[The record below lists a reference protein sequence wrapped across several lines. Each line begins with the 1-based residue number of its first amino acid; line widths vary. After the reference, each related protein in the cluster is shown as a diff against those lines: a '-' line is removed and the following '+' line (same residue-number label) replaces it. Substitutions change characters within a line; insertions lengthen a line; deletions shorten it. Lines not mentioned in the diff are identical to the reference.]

1 MYLVS
6 MDVSFW
12 RRKSKKLGKCT
23 LYCRIT
29 VGGEQMDICSTGI
42 EIWKDHWDGKKI
54 SKKEPQA
61 QFWNEQLDI
70 MSNHVRAIYNDL
82 LRKKEKITAAKIKRL
97 FVGQTSNVTILSAF
111 ELYLKD
117 SEVDQE
123 RDLDPETVKVYDRVR
138 KKLVDFLISEKAL
151 DLLLEDFDINWIKKF
166 RNWMKT
172 VQVNAN
178 QIGHAD
184 SYIIKQAQTIKNV
197 LIWAKLK
204 KLADINP
211 LEGIKFKGPVW
222 DDPVFLSDE
231 QFEKLRTHKFKKSYV
246 QETADVFIILC
257 RTGFHYGDLK
267 DFVKK
272 YTTALRKGV
281 DGEFWVMKERIKT
294 DVKIHVPIFDE
305 VTQIVDKY
313 GGWDKLPLRPLTK
326 FNDYL
331 KLIAAEPKLD
341 LPEDLSSKAGR
352 KTFTDWCYNT
362 LHLSTDAVKVV
373 LGRKSASGLDVY
385 GRPDERRVA
394 AELKQS
400 KEMQK
405 RKKKK

>member
-1 MYLVS
+1 VA
-6 MDVSFW
+6 
-12 RRKSKKLGKCT
+12 
-23 LYCRIT
+23 
-29 VGGEQMDICSTGI
+29 GEQMDICSTGI
-42 EIWKDHWDGKKI
+42 EIWKDHWDGKRI

-97 FVGQTSNVTILSAF
+97 FNGQTAIVTILSAF

-117 SEVDQE
+117 SAIDQE
-123 RDLDPETVKVYDRVR
+123 RDLDPETINVYDRVR

-151 DLLLEDFDINWIKKF
+151 DLLVEDFDLDWMKKF

-172 VQVNAN
+172 VQVNAR
-178 QIGHAD
+178 QVGHAD

-204 KLADINP
+204 KIADINP

-222 DDPVFLSDE
+222 DDPVFLSDA
-231 QFEKLRTHKFKKSYV
+231 QFEKLRKHKFKKSYV
-246 QETADVFIILC
+246 QETADVFVILC

-267 DFVKK
+267 DFVKQ

-281 DGEFWVMKERIKT
+281 DGEFWVIKDRIKT
-294 DVKIHVPIFDE
+294 EVKIHVPIFDE
-305 VTQIVDKY
+305 VTLIVDKY
-313 GGWDKLPLRPLTK
+313 GGWEKLPLRPLTK

-331 KLIAAEPKLD
+331 KLIAAELD

-373 LGRKSASGLDVY
+373 LGRKSASGLEVY

-394 AELKQS
+394 AELEKS

-405 RKKKK
+405 RKKKKK